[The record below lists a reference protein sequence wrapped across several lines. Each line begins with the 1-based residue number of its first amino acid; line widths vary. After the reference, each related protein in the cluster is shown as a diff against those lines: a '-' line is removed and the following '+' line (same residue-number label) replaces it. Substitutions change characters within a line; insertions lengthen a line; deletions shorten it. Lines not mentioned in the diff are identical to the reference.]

1 MPLHFH
7 LMQLLVVKFQ
17 LNVIN
22 LSVYVHHQAEIRV
35 FLWYFQLKVN
45 GATSAIRLGVAKFVD
60 TLQIFQPNVATEFHH
75 DEFGEF
81 QLHLSRKVRSLLHS
95 KLGAQSHSNKL
106 AKSRP
111 VLLLYYSQRHF
122 LYPKGK
128 PTQYRV
134 LAILFSL
141 NPLRYNHAPKQQYFL
156 LAMFDFPLC
165 FHLEKQPD
173 FQPHFLTIAESIS
186 RKLSHN
192 LAGWICLYH

>member
-7 LMQLLVVKFQ
+7 LMRLLAVKFR

-22 LSVYVHHQAEIRV
+22 PSVFARHQAEIRV
-35 FLWYFQLKVN
+35 FLWYFLLKVN
-45 GATSAIRLGVAKFVD
+45 DATSARRLGVAKFVD
-60 TLQIFQPNVATEFHH
+60 TLQIFQPNVATEFHPG
-75 DEFGEF
+75 EFGEF
-81 QLHLSRKVRSLLHS
+81 QLHLSRKVRSQWHS
-95 KLGAQSHSNKL
+95 KLGVPSRSNRL

-111 VLLLYYSQRHF
+111 VLLLCYSQRHF

-134 LAILFSL
+134 LVILSSRD
-141 NPLRYNHAPKQQYFL
+141 PLRYNHAPKQQYFL

-165 FHLEKQPD
+165 FHSEKQPD
-173 FQPHFLTIAESIS
+173 FQPHFLTIAESML

-192 LAGWICLYH
+192 LAGWIRLYH